1 MADQLSLRG
10 GTTAEH
16 ATFTGANKEV
26 TVDTTKKTLV
36 VNDGATVGGH
46 PLMRENASNS
56 ALALGSAGTP
66 SLKFTGDPNTGI
78 YSPGADQLAVATNG
92 VGRLFVDSDGNIGIG
107 GTTTT
112 GWAQKQVVLD
122 AGSGTSA
129 SYVLVN
135 DTTGRAGTDGGLL
148 TLSGSDLFLINREA
162 ANLIF
167 RTSNAE
173 RLRIT
178 STGLVGIGTSDA
190 QNLLSLGLG
199 SGTTTRIL
207 GQYGNNVSTT
217 LEVGAGQASSF
228 RGGMRIAVTDTGA
241 GSVGDSV
248 VSFHTTK
255 DGGGTVQ
262 RLTID
267 QDGKVGIGTTSVD
280 AKLHIQGVSGTYP
293 TSIFNH
299 SAIDVE
305 GEVIRI
311 GRSDSTARYHSIYGK
326 QSAINSSNYLQFRVH
341 DGSASS
347 PFTSQ
352 STVMTLTGQGR
363 VGIGTTSPARI
374 LDVAGSADFAVPNG
388 QGIRLGYRGETKTA
402 YIGIDANDTYS
413 ANQSWSNSCWIGFE
427 SGASDKNILYRTNSN
442 HIFYGANAAERARID
457 SSGRLL
463 IGTSTSRTVG
473 GSIQS
478 KLQIEG
484 TGTGTSSTSC
494 SVTQNS
500 NSIDGPR
507 FMLAKSRGTANG
519 SVTIVQ
525 IDDNL
530 GSIDFAGADGT
541 DASSTGARISAQVD
555 GTPALNDMP
564 CRLVFST
571 TTSGATSPMEALRI
585 RSDQTACFI
594 GNTGTAGVA
603 FRSVIQATTSRGIV
617 SGEYVFQGGHS
628 GSAGSV
634 GTVTSQIGTDGNVQN
649 TNNSYGAISDAK
661 LKENIVDASL
671 QWDDLKALQV
681 RNYNFKKETG
691 YSTHTQIGLIA
702 QEVELVSP
710 GLVSESPDRDEDGND
725 LGTVTKSV
733 NYSVL
738 YMKAVKALQ
747 EAIGRIET
755 LEAAVTALQQS

>member
-66 SLKFTGDPNTGI
+66 SLKFTGDTNTGI

-92 VGRLFVDSDGNIGIG
+92 AGRLFVDSDGNIGIG

-178 STGLVGIGTSDA
+178 SAGLVGIGTSDA

-311 GRSDSTARYHSIYGK
+311 GRTDSTARYHSIYGK

-363 VGIGTTSPARI
+363 VGIGTTSPAEI
-374 LDVAGSADFAVPNG
+374 LHVNGAANPAINITGTSGSAIIKSSDRDLVYDARFGTHVWRNNG
-388 QGIRLGYRGETKTA
+388 NEQV
-402 YIGIDANDTYS
+402 
-413 ANQSWSNSCWIGFE
+413 
-427 SGASDKNILYRTNSN
+427 
-442 HIFYGANAAERARID
+442 RID
-457 SSGRLL
+457 SSSRLL
-463 IGTSTSRTVG
+463 IGTSTARSNFHNNANYTT
-473 GSIQS
+473 QFQ
-478 KLQIEG
+478 LEG
-484 TGTGTSSTSC
+484 TGFQNSALSLIANNTAPGVSTSI
-494 SVTQNS
+494 T
-500 NSIDGPR
+500 
-507 FMLAKSRGTANG
+507 LAKS
-519 SVTIVQ
+519 
-525 IDDNL
+525 
-530 GSIDFAGADGT
+530 AGAGLTSNTLVANNELLGDIRFEGSNGT
-541 DASSTGARISAQVD
+541 NFVEAARIRCEID
-555 GTPALNDMP
+555 GGTPGAASMP
-564 CRLVFST
+564 GRLVFST
-571 TTSGATSPMEALRI
+571 TADGAASPTEQMRITSDGTILVGITSPIITSNGFSLRKN
-585 RSDQTACFI
+585 SYFHATNTDQECI
-594 GNTGTAGVA
+594 LIN
-603 FRSVIQATTSRGIV
+603 RL
-617 SGEYVFQGGHS
+617 
-628 GSAGSV
+628 
-634 GTVTSQIGTDGNVQN
+634 GTDGAIVSIRKAGTAVGSISVTATATAYN
-649 TNNSYGAISDAK
+649 TSSDYR
-661 LKENIVDASL
+661 LKENVTPVSDGIIRLQQLKPSRFNFIADPDTVVDGFIAHEVQTIVPEAITGEKDAV
-671 QWDDLKALQV
+671 DD
-681 RNYNFKKETG
+681 
-691 YSTHTQIGLIA
+691 
-702 QEVELVSP
+702 
-710 GLVSESPDRDEDGND
+710 DGNPEYQGID
-725 LGTVTKSV
+725 QSKLVPLLT
-733 NYSVL
+733 
-738 YMKAVKALQ
+738 AALQ
-747 EAIGRIET
+747 EAIGEIESLKARLT
-755 LEAAVTALQQS
+755 AAGI